1 MMKMKKLFSMAATGI
16 LSLSLLAA
24 CGANNTGK
32 DNAEAEGGS
41 AKSVSLRLAHNQPE
55 DHPVHTSLMEFAT
68 LTDENSGGDVSVEIF
83 PSGQLGQERDVIEL
97 VKSGTLDMAKVSASA
112 LEAFDS
118 NYAIF
123 SLPYVFQ
130 SKEHYHEVM
139 DNSEAVQEIFQGTK
153 DEGFVAIG
161 WYDAGQRSIYTAD
174 KKVETPA
181 DMSGMKIRVQESPT
195 SISMIEAMGGAP
207 TPMSYGEVYTSLQ
220 QGVIDGAENNE
231 TALTNSKH
239 GEVAKAYTY
248 TEHQYVPD
256 VLIVSTNMWDKLSE
270 AQQKAIQDA
279 ANASSESHK
288 DVWTKAI
295 EESIKASEEMGVT
308 FYTID
313 KQAFIDAA
321 TPLHETFKAENEN
334 NAKYFDDFQSHL
346 K

>member
-1 MMKMKKLFSMAATGI
+1 MKMKKIFSVAAASV

-24 CGANNTGK
+24 CGANNTGS
-32 DNAEAEGGS
+32 NETEAGS
-41 AKSVSLRLAHNQPE
+41 ANAVTLRLAHNQPE
-55 DHPVHTSLMEFAT
+55 DHPIHTSLKEFSA
-68 LTDENSGGDVSVEIF
+68 LTNENSDGNVEIKLF
-83 PSGQLGQERDVIEL
+83 PNGQLGQERDVIEL

-118 NYAIF
+118 KYAVF

-130 SKEHYHEVM
+130 SKEHYYDVM
-139 DNSEAVQEIFQGTK
+139 DNSEAVQEIYQGTK
-153 DEGFVAIG
+153 DQGFVAID
-161 WYDAGQRSIYTAD
+161 WYDAGQRSIYTSN
-174 KKVETPA
+174 KKVESPA
-181 DMSGMKIRVQESPT
+181 DMRGLKIRVQESPT

-207 TPMSYGEVYTSLQ
+207 TPMSFGEVYTSLQ

-231 TALTNSKH
+231 TALTNNKH

-270 AQQKAIQDA
+270 DQQKAVKDA

-288 DVWTKAI
+288 AVWEKAV

-321 TPLHETFKAENEN
+321 VPLHEAYKAKNET
-334 NAKYFDDFQSHL
+334 NAKYFDEFQSHL

>member
-1 MMKMKKLFSMAATGI
+1 MKMKKIFSIAATGL

-24 CGANNTGK
+24 CGNTDKNSGNT
-32 DNAEAEGGS
+32 DTETGS
-41 AKSVSLRLAHNQPE
+41 AKAVTLRLAHNQPE
-55 DHPVHTSLMEFAT
+55 DHPVNTSLLELAK
-68 LTDENSGGDVSVEIF
+68 LTDENSEGNVKIHVF
-83 PSGQLGQERDVIEL
+83 PNGQLGQERDVIEL
-97 VKSGTLDMAKVSASA
+97 VKSGTLDMAKVSAGA

-118 NYAIF
+118 SYSIF

-130 SKEHYHEVM
+130 SKEHYHNVM

-153 DEGFVAIG
+153 DQGFFAIG

-174 KKVETPA
+174 KEVASPA
-181 DMSGMKIRVQESPT
+181 DMAGMKIRVQESPT

-207 TPMSYGEVYTSLQ
+207 TPMSFGEVYTSLQ
-220 QGVIDGAENNE
+220 SGVIDGAENNE
-231 TALTNSKH
+231 TALTNNKH

-256 VLIVSTNMWDKLSE
+256 VLIVSTKMWDKLS
-270 AQQKAIQDA
+270 ADQQKAIQDA
-279 ANASSESHK
+279 AKASSESHK
-288 DVWTKAI
+288 EVWNKAVDK
-295 EESIKASEEMGVT
+295 SIKESEEMGVK

-321 TPLHETFKAENEN
+321 NPLHEKYKAQSET
-334 NAKYFDDFQSHL
+334 NAKYFEDFQNYI

>member
-1 MMKMKKLFSMAATGI
+1 MKMKKLFSMAATGI
-16 LSLSLLAA
+16 LSISLLAA
-24 CGANNTGK
+24 CGANSESENTG
-32 DNAEAEGGS
+32 NAESGGS
-41 AKSVSLRLAHNQPE
+41 AEAVSLRLAHNQPE
-55 DHPVHTSLMEFAT
+55 DHPVHTSLMELSK
-68 LTDENSGGDVSVEIF
+68 LTEENSDGNAKIEVF
-83 PSGQLGQERDVIEL
+83 PNGQLGQERDVIEL

-130 SKEHYHEVM
+130 SKEHYHHVM

-153 DEGFVAIG
+153 DDGYVAIG

-174 KKVETPA
+174 KKVESPA

-239 GEVAKAYTY
+239 GEVAKAYSY

-270 AQQKAIQDA
+270 DQQKAIQDA
-279 ANASSESHK
+279 AAASSESHK
-288 DVWTKAI
+288 DVWKTAI
-295 EESIKASEEMGVT
+295 EESIKTSEDMGVT

-321 TPLHETFKAENEN
+321 APLHETFKAENETN
-334 NAKYFDDFQSHL
+334 VKYFEDFQSHL
-346 K
+346 E

>member
-1 MMKMKKLFSMAATGI
+1 MKMKKILSIAATSI

-24 CGANNTGK
+24 CGSGSTGGNSK
-32 DNAEAEGGS
+32 EGGS
-41 AKSVSLRLAHNQPE
+41 EKAASLRLAHNQPE
-55 DHPVHTSLMEFAT
+55 DHPVHTSLMEFSK
-68 LTDENSGGDVSVEIF
+68 LSEENSDGSVKVEVF
-83 PSGQLGQERDVIEL
+83 PNGQLGQERDVIEL

-139 DNSEAVQEIFQGTK
+139 ENSEAVQEIFQGTK

-161 WYDAGQRSIYTAD
+161 WYDAGQRSIYTTD
-174 KKVETPA
+174 KKVESPA

-239 GEVAKAYTY
+239 GEVSKAYTY

-270 AQQKAIQDA
+270 DQQKAIQDA
-279 ANASSESHK
+279 ATASSESHK
-288 DVWTKAI
+288 DVWNKAV

-321 TPLHETFKAENEN
+321 APLHETFKAENETN
-334 NAKYFDDFQSHL
+334 TKYFDDFQSHL

>member
-1 MMKMKKLFSMAATGI
+1 MKMKKVFSIAATGI
-16 LSLSLLAA
+16 LSLSILAA
-24 CGANNTGK
+24 CGSNSDGGNS
-32 DNAEAEGGS
+32 AEGGS
-41 AKSVSLRLAHNQPE
+41 EKAVSLRLAHNQPE
-55 DHPVHTSLMEFAT
+55 DHPVHTSLMELST
-68 LTDENSGGDVSVEIF
+68 LTEENSDGSVKMEVF
-83 PSGQLGQERDVIEL
+83 PNGQLGQERDVIEL

-118 NYAIF
+118 NYGIF

-153 DEGFVAIG
+153 DQGFVAIG

-174 KKVETPA
+174 KKVESPA
-181 DMSGMKIRVQESPT
+181 DMKGLKIRVQESPT

-270 AQQKAIQDA
+270 DQQKAIQDA
-279 ANASSESHK
+279 ATASSESHK
-288 DVWTKAI
+288 DVWNKAV

-321 TPLHETFKAENEN
+321 APLHETFKAENET

>member
-1 MMKMKKLFSMAATGI
+1 MKMKKIFSIAATSI

-24 CGANNTGK
+24 CGSNSSGGS
-32 DNAEAEGGS
+32 NAEGDG

-55 DHPVHTSLMEFAT
+55 DHPVHTSLMEFSK
-68 LTDENSGGDVSVEIF
+68 LSEENSDGSVKVEIF
-83 PSGQLGQERDVIEL
+83 PNGQLGQERDVIEL

-123 SLPYVFQ
+123 SLPYIFQ
-130 SKEHYHEVM
+130 SREHYHEVM

-153 DEGFVAIG
+153 DQGFVAIG
-161 WYDAGQRSIYTAD
+161 WYDGGQRSIYTAD
-174 KKVETPA
+174 KKVESPA
-181 DMSGMKIRVQESPT
+181 DMKGMKIRVQESPT

-207 TPMSYGEVYTSLQ
+207 TPMSFGEVYTSLQ

-231 TALTNSKH
+231 TALTNNKH

-270 AQQKAIQDA
+270 EQQKAIQDA
-279 ANASSESHK
+279 AKASSESHK
-288 DVWTKAI
+288 DVWQKAV
-295 EESIKASEEMGVT
+295 EDSIKASEEMGVT

-313 KQAFIDAA
+313 KKAFIDAA
-321 TPLHETFKAENEN
+321 APLHETYKAESEN
-334 NAKYFDDFQSHL
+334 NAKYFDDFQSYL

>member
-1 MMKMKKLFSMAATGI
+1 MKLKKILSIAATGI
-16 LSLSLLAA
+16 VSLSLLAG
-24 CGANNTGK
+24 CGGDNNANN
-32 DNAEAEGGS
+32 GS
-41 AKSVSLRLAHNQPE
+41 SEDAGAKPVTLRLAHNQPE
-55 DHPVHTSLMEFAT
+55 DHPVHASLMELSK
-68 LTDENSGGDVSVEIF
+68 LTDENSDGSVKVEIF
-83 PSGQLGQERDVIEL
+83 PNGQLGQERDVIEL
-97 VKSGTLDMAKVSASA
+97 VKSGTLDMTKVSASA

-118 NYAIF
+118 NYGIF
-123 SLPYVFQ
+123 SLPYIFQ
-130 SKEHYHEVM
+130 SKEHYYEVM

-153 DEGFVAIG
+153 DDGFIAIG
-161 WYDAGQRSIYTAD
+161 WYDAGQRSIYTVD
-174 KKVETPA
+174 KKVTSPD
-181 DMSGMKIRVQESPT
+181 DMSGLKIRVQESPT

-256 VLIVSTNMWDKLSE
+256 VLIVSTAMWEKLSDD
-270 AQQKAIQDA
+270 QRNAIQEA
-279 ANASSESHK
+279 AKASSESHK
-288 DVWTKAI
+288 DAWKKAI
-295 EESIKASEEMGVT
+295 EKSVNASKEMGVT

-321 TPLHETFKAENEN
+321 SPLHEAYKQQSEQ
-334 NAKYFDDFQSHL
+334 NAAFFDDFQSFL

>member
-1 MMKMKKLFSMAATGI
+1 MKMKKLLSVAATGV

-24 CGANNTGK
+24 CGSNSASE
-32 DNAEAEGGS
+32 NAENGGS
-41 AKSVSLRLAHNQPE
+41 SESAEAVSLRLAHNQPE
-55 DHPVHTSLMEFAT
+55 DHPVHTSLMELST
-68 LTDENSGGDVSVEIF
+68 LTEENSDGNVKIELF
-83 PSGQLGQERDVIEL
+83 PNGQLGQERDVIEL

-130 SKEHYHEVM
+130 SKEHYYEVM

-153 DEGFVAIG
+153 DDGFVGIG

-174 KKVETPA
+174 KKVESPA
-181 DMSGMKIRVQESPT
+181 DMNGMKIRVQESPT

-256 VLIVSTNMWDKLSE
+256 VLIVSTKMWDKLSE
-270 AQQKAIQDA
+270 DQQKAIQDA
-279 ANASSESHK
+279 ASASTESHK
-288 DVWTKAI
+288 DVWESAI

-313 KQAFIDAA
+313 KQSFIDAA
-321 TPLHETFKAENEN
+321 TPLHDTFKAENETN
-334 NAKYFDDFQSHL
+334 VKYFDEFQSHL